1 MKKIL
6 LMITLF
12 LFLPIT
18 IFAKTY
24 ELKNSEIIISFDDEN
39 WTVATREDVRNSSL
53 VKKYNMNYK
62 DIESLLEKNSA
73 YAYAI
78 NNDNVKKILEFFVI
92 SSEMS
97 FDYDDNQINEFGETL
112 VEETGADSYTIY
124 ENDYKYIKIEYY
136 DSNSKVYLL
145 DYHTIV
151 NSNYYVFK
159 AQKNSEFNEE
169 EKQQIKKI
177 IDNVTIQKI
186 ANETDFKID
195 WIDAITKAVSYMIGV
210 TIACFIIRKI
220 NIKNNKNES

>member
-1 MKKIL
+1 MKKVL
-6 LMITLF
+6 LIITLF
-12 LFLPIT
+12 LLLPTIT
-18 IFAKTY
+18 LAKTY

-78 NNDNVKKILEFFVI
+78 NNDNVKKILEFFVV
-92 SSEMS
+92 SPEMS
-97 FDYDDNQINEFGETL
+97 FGYDDNQINEFGEIL

-136 DSNSKVYLL
+136 DFNSKVYLL

-169 EKQQIKKI
+169 EKQQIKEI
-177 IDNVTIQKI
+177 IDNVIIQKV
-186 ANETDFKID
+186 ANETNFKID
-195 WIDAITKAVSYMIGV
+195 WIDAITKSVSYMIGV
-210 TIACFIIRKI
+210 AIACFIIRKI

>member
-1 MKKIL
+1 MKKVL
-6 LMITLF
+6 LIITLF
-12 LFLPIT
+12 LLLPT
-18 IFAKTY
+18 TTLAKTY
-24 ELKNSEIIISFDDEN
+24 ELKNYEIIISFDDEN

-97 FDYDDNQINEFGETL
+97 FDYDDNQINEFGEIL
-112 VEETGADSYTIY
+112 VEDTGADSYTIY

-159 AQKNSEFNEE
+159 AQKNAEFNEE
-169 EKQQIKKI
+169 EKQQIKEI
-177 IDNVTIQKI
+177 IDNVIIQKV
-186 ANETDFKID
+186 ANETNFKID
-195 WIDAITKAVSYMIGV
+195 WIDAITKSVSYMIGV
-210 TIACFIIRKI
+210 AIAYFIIRKT

>member
-1 MKKIL
+1 MKKVL
-6 LMITLF
+6 LIITLF
-12 LFLPIT
+12 LLLPT
-18 IFAKTY
+18 TTRAKTY

-62 DIESLLEKNSA
+62 DIESLLEKTSA

-78 NNDNVKKILEFFVI
+78 NNDNVKKILEFFVF
-92 SSEMS
+92 SPEMS
-97 FDYDDNQINEFGETL
+97 FGYDDNQINEFREIL

-136 DSNSKVYLL
+136 DFNSKVYLL

-169 EKQQIKKI
+169 EKQQIKEM
-177 IDNVTIQKI
+177 IDNVIIQKV
-186 ANETDFKID
+186 ANETNFKID
-195 WIDAITKAVSYMIGV
+195 WIDAITKSVSYMIGV
-210 TIACFIIRKI
+210 AIACFIIRKI

>member
-1 MKKIL
+1 MKKVL
-6 LMITLF
+6 LIITLF
-12 LFLPIT
+12 LLLPT
-18 IFAKTY
+18 TTLAKTY

-39 WTVATREDVRNSSL
+39 WTVATRENVRNSSL

-78 NNDNVKKILEFFVI
+78 NNDNVKKILEFFVVSPEI
-92 SSEMS
+92 S
-97 FDYDDNQINEFGETL
+97 FGYDDNQINEFGEIL

-136 DSNSKVYLL
+136 DFNSKVYLL

-169 EKQQIKKI
+169 EKQQIKEI
-177 IDNVTIQKI
+177 IDNVIIQKV
-186 ANETDFKID
+186 ANETNFKID
-195 WIDAITKAVSYMIGV
+195 WIDAITKSVSYMIGV
-210 TIACFIIRKI
+210 AIACFIIRKI

>member
-1 MKKIL
+1 MKKVL
-6 LMITLF
+6 LIITLF
-12 LFLPIT
+12 LLLPTIT
-18 IFAKTY
+18 LAKTY

-39 WTVATREDVRNSSL
+39 WTVATRENVRNSSL

-78 NNDNVKKILEFFVI
+78 NNDNVKKILEFFVF
-92 SSEMS
+92 SPEMS
-97 FDYDDNQINEFGETL
+97 FGYDDNQINEFGKIL

-136 DSNSKVYLL
+136 DFNSKVYLL

-169 EKQQIKKI
+169 EKQQIKEI
-177 IDNVTIQKI
+177 IDNVIIQKV
-186 ANETDFKID
+186 ANETNFKID
-195 WIDAITKAVSYMIGV
+195 WIDAITKSVSYMIGV
-210 TIACFIIRKI
+210 AIACFIIRKI

>member
-1 MKKIL
+1 MKKVL
-6 LMITLF
+6 LIITLF
-12 LFLPIT
+12 LLLPT
-18 IFAKTY
+18 TTRAKTY
-24 ELKNSEIIISFDDEN
+24 ELKNFEIIISFDDEN

-78 NNDNVKKILEFFVI
+78 NNDNVKKILEFFVV
-92 SSEMS
+92 SPEMS
-97 FDYDDNQINEFGETL
+97 FGYDDNQINEFGEIL

-136 DSNSKVYLL
+136 DFNSKVYLL

-169 EKQQIKKI
+169 EKQQIKEI
-177 IDNVTIQKI
+177 IDNVIIQKV
-186 ANETDFKID
+186 ANETNFKID
-195 WIDAITKAVSYMIGV
+195 WIDAITKSVSYMIGV
-210 TIACFIIRKI
+210 AIACFIIRKI

>member
-1 MKKIL
+1 MKKVL
-6 LMITLF
+6 LIITLF
-12 LFLPIT
+12 LLLPTT
-18 IFAKTY
+18 ILAKTY

-78 NNDNVKKILEFFVI
+78 NNDNVKKILEFFVF
-92 SSEMS
+92 SPEMS
-97 FDYDDNQINEFGETL
+97 FGYDDNQINEFGEIL

-136 DSNSKVYLL
+136 DFNSKVYLL

-169 EKQQIKKI
+169 EKQQIKEI
-177 IDNVTIQKI
+177 IDNVIIQKV
-186 ANETDFKID
+186 ANETNFKID
-195 WIDAITKAVSYMIGV
+195 WIDAITKSVSYMIGV
-210 TIACFIIRKI
+210 AIACFIIRKI